1 MDSILSRIESEQRK
15 NNEKSGLEARKMS
28 EKLTLNLMT
37 LALAIGIILTWITW
51 DPQVVI
57 CCMVL
62 SVLRLGALFYEY
74 PELQIWKN
82 EWQGLGRNVT
92 CGRESSFGSSGI
104 HAGCIAGRSA
114 WDVLTMRFARTTEED
129 SIIAINGLEVDYVL
143 FMFKNQQYLTYY
155 TVWTSYSHTKWKSIL
170 F

>member
-1 MDSILSRIESEQRK
+1 MDSIFDRMYSDQRK

-28 EKLTLNLMT
+28 EKWQLNLMT

-74 PELQIWKN
+74 PDLQIWKN
-82 EWQGLGRNVT
+82 E
-92 CGRESSFGSSGI
+92 
-104 HAGCIAGRSA
+104 
-114 WDVLTMRFARTTEED
+114 
-129 SIIAINGLEVDYVL
+129 
-143 FMFKNQQYLTYY
+143 
-155 TVWTSYSHTKWKSIL
+155 
-170 F
+170 